1 MGKREKKLKRIG
13 IFGGTFD
20 PPHIGHQ
27 ILAMEAYDEL
37 QLDQLFWVLTPNPPH
52 KMGKRITSVDLRLE
66 MVRAAVKYDKVFE
79 LSTVDL
85 DRKGPHYVI
94 DTVNIFR
101 EQFPEDFLIFLM
113 GGDSLH
119 DLPDWHNPVAFVGAC
134 DGIGVMHRP
143 GEKIDLIKL
152 EEKVP
157 GLSAKV
163 LFIEAP
169 LLEISSNTIREL
181 VALGKPY
188 QYYLPHGVY
197 KIVKHEKLYT
207 I

>member
-37 QLDQLFWVLTPNPPH
+37 KLDQLFWVLTPNPPH

-85 DRKGPHYVI
+85 DRIGPHYVI

-101 EQFPEDFLIFLM
+101 DQFPQDFLIFLM

-119 DLPDWHNPVAFVGAC
+119 DLPDWHNPVAFVETC

-188 QYYLPHGVY
+188 QYYLPHEVY
-197 KIVKHEKLYT
+197 KIVKREKLYT